1 MANDKFRLVT
11 RGDFDGLV
19 CAVLLKELDLIDDI
33 RFVHPKDVRDG
44 LIDIKHGDI
53 VANLPYSKDASY
65 VFDHHESEMTRVGRR
80 GNSYNDPDAPS
91 AARVVWNTFG
101 GAERFKNVSADIMA
115 AVDKADSA
123 NFTRDEILN
132 PTGWTLLS
140 FILDARTGLGR
151 FRDFRISNYRLM
163 MNLIDLCRE
172 KTVGEILRNEDVG
185 ERVDLYFAQQDNFV
199 DQLKRLTAVRKNL
212 AYVDLLNEDVV
223 YAGNRFMIY
232 ALYPDVDVSMH
243 AMWRV
248 NGQKIVYA
256 VGKSI
261 FNRTNPVNI
270 GDLMLRYG
278 GGGHANVG
286 ACQIDLDQ
294 AARIGDELI
303 AALTDAR

>member
-101 GAERFKNVSADIMA
+101 GAERFKNVPADIMA

>member
-101 GAERFKNVSADIMA
+101 GAERFKNVPADIMA

-151 FRDFRISNYRLM
+151 FRDFRISNYQLM
-163 MNLIDLCRE
+163 MNLIDLCR
-172 KTVGEILRNEDVG
+172 KKNVGEILRNEDVG

>member
-101 GAERFKNVSADIMA
+101 GAERFKNVPADIMA

-163 MNLIDLCRE
+163 MKLIDLCRE

>member
-101 GAERFKNVSADIMA
+101 GAERFKNVPADIMA

-172 KTVGEILRNEDVG
+172 KNVGEILRNEDVG

>member
-101 GAERFKNVSADIMA
+101 GAERFKNVPADIME

-185 ERVDLYFAQQDNFV
+185 ERVDLYFAQQDSFV

-286 ACQIDLDQ
+286 ACQIDLDK